1 MRRRTFLIAAVGALG
16 TSVLAA
22 CTPQPRPT
30 RSPSPTPSPTATT
43 QPPAS
48 AVPQPASMLRSRW
61 SVDPFALGAA
71 SFAAVGATSA
81 SRDDLAAAVD
91 DRVFFAG
98 EATSRDAPGTVS
110 GAIDSGSRAADEV
123 ISASDGSERIGVIG
137 AGVAGLTAARA
148 LLDAGY
154 DVVVVE
160 ARDRVGGRID
170 ARTGGSWPLTVD
182 LGPTM
187 IADGDE
193 ALHSA
198 VVAAGGDVV
207 SFGRADEVRTA
218 AGTAVAVS
226 GVGAAAV
233 ADAVEWSSQQPHD
246 VPLSFAIGQSEAGAL
261 STTPDEAGVSD
272 ADWLSHQL
280 DSVVQPRTSA
290 TDERLSAWN
299 GGATTPGDGVG
310 GAIPLAGFGTLA
322 DELADG
328 VDVLLRSVVT
338 RVVTR
343 NDKVSLRLR
352 TGESLTVDRVI
363 VTLPLGV
370 LKSGSVV
377 FEPELPLPKAR
388 AVSILGMGDSDR
400 VWLRF
405 DEPFWSTDATVWSTI
420 AAGSPVGLWVN
431 LLPDTGYPVLVGT
444 VAAAEAARLA
454 AIDDDATVLAE
465 LLASLE
471 PFLDEAKRA
480 DAEGTGTATPTPT
493 PSDAQSG

>member
-1 MRRRTFLIAAVGALG
+1 MRRRTFLIAAAGALG

-22 CTPQPRPT
+22 CTPRPRPST
-30 RSPSPTPSPTATT
+30 SPSPTPSPTSTT

-48 AVPQPASMLRSRW
+48 AVPQPVSMLRSRW

-71 SFAAVGATSA
+71 SFAAVGSTSA
-81 SRDDLAAAVD
+81 NRDDLAAAID
-91 DRVFFAG
+91 DRIFFAG
-98 EATSRDAPGTVS
+98 EATSRDDPGTVS
-110 GAIDSGSRAADEV
+110 GAMASGSRAADEV
-123 ISASDGSERIGVIG
+123 ISASPNSERIGVIG

-160 ARDRVGGRID
+160 ARDRIGGRID
-170 ARTGGSWPLTVD
+170 ARSGDSWPLAVD

-187 IADGDE
+187 IGDGDE

-207 SFGRADEVRTA
+207 SFGRSDEVRTA
-218 AGTAVAVS
+218 AGVPVAAS

-246 VPLSFAIGQSEAGAL
+246 VTLSLAIDQSSAGSL
-261 STTPDEAGVSD
+261 STTPDDAGVSD
-272 ADWLSHQL
+272 ADWLVHQL

-290 TDERLSAWN
+290 ADDRLSAWN
-299 GGATTPGDGVG
+299 GGATAPGDGVG
-310 GAIPLAGFGTLA
+310 GAIPLAGFGTFA
-322 DELADG
+322 DDLADG

-343 NDKVSLRLR
+343 NDRVSLRLR

-405 DEPFWSTDATVWSTI
+405 DEPFWNTEATVWSTI

-444 VAAAEAARLA
+444 VAAGEAARLA
-454 AIDDDATVLAE
+454 VIDDDATVLGE

-471 PFLDEAKRA
+471 PFLDESKRVEA
-480 DAEGTGTATPTPT
+480 GGASTETATPTPT
-493 PSDAQSG
+493 P

>member
-30 RSPSPTPSPTATT
+30 SSPSPTATT

-48 AVPQPASMLRSRW
+48 AVPQPLSMLRSRW

-71 SFAAVGATSA
+71 SFAAVGSTSA

-98 EATSRDAPGTVS
+98 EATSHDAPGTLS
-110 GAIDSGSRAADEV
+110 GAVASGSRAAGEV
-123 ISASDGSERIGVIG
+123 IAASDVSERIGVIG

-170 ARTGGSWPLTVD
+170 ARASDSWPLAVD

-187 IADGDE
+187 IGDGDE

-207 SFGRADEVRTA
+207 SFGRVDEVRTA

-233 ADAVEWSSQQPHD
+233 ADAVEWSSKQPHD
-246 VPLSFAIGQSEAGAL
+246 VPLSLAIGQSEAGAL
-261 STTPDEAGVSD
+261 STTPDDTGVSD
-272 ADWLSHQL
+272 ADWLGYQL

-290 TDERLSAWN
+290 PDDRLSAWN
-299 GGATTPGDGVG
+299 GGATAPGDGVG

-322 DELADG
+322 DDLADG

-370 LKSGSVV
+370 LKSGSVA

-444 VAAAEAARLA
+444 VAAGEAARLA

-471 PFLDEAKRA
+471 PFLDDAKRA
-480 DAEGTGTATPTPT
+480 EAEGTGTETPTPTPT